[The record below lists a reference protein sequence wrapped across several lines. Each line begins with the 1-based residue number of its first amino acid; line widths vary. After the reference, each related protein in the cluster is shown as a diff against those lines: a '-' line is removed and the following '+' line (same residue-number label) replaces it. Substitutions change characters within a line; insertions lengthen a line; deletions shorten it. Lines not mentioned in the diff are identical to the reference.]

1 MTHPKRMSVRTSE
14 LLCAVIDEFRRVPPT
29 DDADRA
35 LWQELLK
42 TVRSLAGNSA
52 ESAGSQSRQDF
63 IQKFH
68 ICLKEARECLQLL
81 NALLHASPQR
91 GLQLRQLW
99 KACDQIVAILV
110 SSLKT
115 AKANENAVKRE
126 RRRTQHS

>member
-1 MTHPKRMSVRTSE
+1 MSVRASE
-14 LLCAVIDEFRRVPPT
+14 LLYAVIDEFRRVPPT

-42 TVRSLAGNSA
+42 TVRSLAANSA
-52 ESAGSQSRQDF
+52 ESSGSQSRQDF

-68 ICLKEARECLQLL
+68 ICLKEARESLQLL
-81 NALLHASPQR
+81 AALLHASPQR

-99 KACDQIVAILV
+99 KSCDQIVAILV

-115 AKANENAVKRE
+115 AKANEDAEKRQ
-126 RRRTQHS
+126 RRRNQHS